1 MAKGKVPFESV
12 RGVSPQALAVLQG
25 LGFHHATPVQ
35 AAVIP
40 LFSGHKDVAVDA
52 ATGSGK
58 TLAFVLPL
66 VEKLRALDEPLQ
78 PQQVCLCLRLHCAD
92 ASCCCI
98 LTCAVAVQS
107 SGAELSSAIGHRNPV
122 AQVGAVIVSPTREL
136 AKQIHAVAAPFLA
149 TLPGVSSLLL
159 VGGTYVALTR
169 RLQQLK
175 IPHSAMPWSLMS
187 SAAAIS

>member
-12 RGVSPQALAVLQG
+12 RGVSPQALAVLHS

-35 AAVIP
+35 AAVVP

-78 PQQVCLCLRLHCAD
+78 PQQVRPRTHRAD
-92 ASCCCI
+92 AECRCVYFC
-98 LTCAVAVQS
+98 
-107 SGAELSSAIGHRNPV
+107 
-122 AQVGAVIVSPTREL
+122 
-136 AKQIHAVAAPFLA
+136 
-149 TLPGVSSLLL
+149 
-159 VGGTYVALTR
+159 
-169 RLQQLK
+169 
-175 IPHSAMPWSLMS
+175 
-187 SAAAIS
+187 AAAMHL

>member
-12 RGVSPQALAVLQG
+12 RGVSPQALAVLHS

-35 AAVIP
+35 AAVVP

-78 PQQVCLCLRLHCAD
+78 PQQVRPESHYAVVSCRLHSPIFLCAAAAQLNS
-92 ASCCCI
+92 ASAMQRR
-98 LTCAVAVQS
+98 LT
-107 SGAELSSAIGHRNPV
+107 SALMALG
-122 AQVGAVIVSPTREL
+122 QVGAVIVSPTREL

-159 VGGTYVALTR
+159 VGGTCVNSFMR
-169 RLQQLK
+169 CLQIHHTPCPAK
-175 IPHSAMPWSLMS
+175 P
-187 SAAAIS
+187 